1 MGFLLISMN
10 AERVL
15 YPEAIKWD
23 SAGMN
28 ERSKSTAVGAN
39 QFSISRLNWRI
50 MVGK

>member
-23 SAGMN
+23 SAGMK
-28 ERSKSTAVGAN
+28 EVN
-39 QFSISRLNWRI
+39 QQQ
-50 MVGK
+50 